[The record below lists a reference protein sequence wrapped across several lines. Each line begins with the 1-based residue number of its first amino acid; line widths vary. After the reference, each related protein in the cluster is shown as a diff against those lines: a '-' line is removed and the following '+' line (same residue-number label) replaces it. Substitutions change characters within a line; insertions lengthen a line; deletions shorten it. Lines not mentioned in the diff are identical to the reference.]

1 MSAMRWI
8 VPLSGDD
15 TARVRLLCFAYA
27 GGGVSV
33 FARWPLGLPPGTE
46 VCVVQLPG
54 REGRI
59 KETTTGLETAVDA
72 VNLELDRCRELPLVL
87 FGHSVG
93 SLLAFEL
100 ARRLRARAPAHF
112 VASGLTAPQF
122 HSAGRTLHTLPEPD
136 FIREI
141 QERYGGIPKAV
152 LDDPAYLSVFVPALR
167 ADIKMAETYRY
178 VDQPPL
184 LCPITV
190 FSGEEDRLANH
201 QGLQG
206 WGAQT
211 QGRFG
216 VKMFPGGHFFVN
228 TARETVLEEMSRIVR
243 LITILGQAL

>member
-1 MSAMRWI
+1 MRWI
-8 VPLSGDD
+8 VPLNGDA

-87 FGHSVG
+87 FGHSMG

-100 ARRLRARAPAHF
+100 ARRLRRLRGRAPVHF
-112 VASGLTAPQF
+112 VASGLIAPQF

-136 FIREI
+136 FIWEI
-141 QERYGGIPKAV
+141 QKRYGGIPKAV

-167 ADIKMAETYRY
+167 ADIKMAETYHY

-184 LCPITV
+184 PCPITV

-201 QGLQG
+201 GLQG

-211 QGRFG
+211 EGSFG

-228 TARETVLEEMSRIVR
+228 TARETVLEEMSRILR
-243 LITILGQAL
+243 LSTIRAQAV